1 MNTSFSISSHAMRQ
15 RKLLRNITFELKQL
29 AGLDHYGDDAAYAA
43 DASYNNHHNKSH
55 HMNSGKEWQYGG
67 YHSLFL
73 KGVGCNDQHE
83 VTLSSLLSN
92 SSSLSSSNR
101 QIVEYILRVMESVH
115 SLLLEEYYERR
126 TCDNSHGSRSA
137 RGNKYLDNDDD
148 SILAA
153 LEFLNLAWSSLESDL
168 VFASLGTFIDCEGF
182 RCVYNYGYYG

>member
-1 MNTSFSISSHAMRQ
+1 METRSHIIIIAIKFIVVVIISCDGIR
-15 RKLLRNITFELKQL
+15 
-29 AGLDHYGDDAAYAA
+29 
-43 DASYNNHHNKSH
+43 
-55 HMNSGKEWQYGG
+55 
-67 YHSLFL
+67 
-73 KGVGCNDQHE
+73 
-83 VTLSSLLSN
+83 
-92 SSSLSSSNR
+92 
-101 QIVEYILRVMESVH
+101 
-115 SLLLEEYYERR
+115 YYERR